1 MLTNHSVV
9 NKALTMLLSTYLHD
23 KKVDLIGPGTIGPV
37 PKKGQI
43 RSQVDT
49 QVFLHLRY
57 RKNSVKTII

>member
-1 MLTNHSVV
+1 MPTNHSVV
-9 NKALTMLLSTYLHD
+9 NKALINLLPTYLHD
-23 KKVDLIGPGTIGPV
+23 RKMNLIGPGTIGPV

-49 QVFLHLRY
+49 QVFLHLRS

>member
-1 MLTNHSVV
+1 MPTNHSVV
-9 NKALTMLLSTYLHD
+9 NKALINLLPTYLHD
-23 KKVDLIGPGTIGPV
+23 RKMDLIGPGTTGPV

-49 QVFLHLRY
+49 QVFLHLRS